1 MRFKR
6 FFSTCMLGLAL
17 LSSGSLISLKI
28 NDEIIE
34 NTTKKYGKENNDYVV
49 KNDNYVDFF
58 YEGYEVIDN
67 SYDNVYNRPNNQ
79 FLVEDSNKFFIV
91 NENFTSF
98 YEIDLSI
105 YGNGSEIYNYVETNP
120 DNENYIFNIDGTDEY
135 LFFDKSGIFIGQIN
149 LKKELD
155 NAGIDFDSFLMV
167 DFNGDDLLISINY
180 SGVTT
185 FVLMTFQSTDFVS
198 CYKYNKIHDHNS
210 KFDFILEQDD
220 ILYVREISNKCYKI
234 FTKNKGFIELD
245 DDYYDDQY
253 EISYSDKD
261 YELYFDSESNINF
274 ILSYDEK
281 VIKPIIGEKVVGSD
295 YYINFPDDIRI
306 SEIFSYNNGILTAI
320 SRVDSSYYITLF
332 DLHINNYGENYRFI
346 LNDNWELI
354 NNYYTWNKD
363 LIFYSQSS
371 NVFLIYSYNQITN
384 EFNLVKVYS
393 KDNLNCEI
401 VAWNNNLI
409 ILDSIIF
416 NSTHRNARFKIQLD
430 NEESYD
436 EEDVN
441 FQIIDNE
448 IVIEYKPKKS
458 NIFLTEFK
466 NIEKIFVNGT
476 IYTNINKNSYIEI
489 NLNNVENDVKVELDN
504 GKIID
509 FKIIG
514 ENTKY
519 NENAYNIV
527 FTTLLSL
534 IILLLIITI
543 IIQLYRSKNKSK

>member
-281 VIKPIIGEKVVGSD
+281 VIKPIIGEKVVSSD

-393 KDNLNCEI
+393 KDNLSCEV